1 MRYIVSKE
9 WPGETAVIVA
19 GGPHAHIL
27 EAGRGVCP
35 RYMGHMREI

>member
-9 WPGETAVIVA
+9 WPGETALIVA
-19 GGPHAHIL
+19 EDRMPMIL

-35 RYMGHMREI
+35 RYIGHMREI